1 MRCWMLCALA
11 ALWIA
16 PAQAEAPLTLGV
28 LTDMSGIYADVTGR
42 GSVQAVQMAVDD
54 CKKAAC
60 GGMEIRVLSADHQ
73 NKPDIGVTIAREWF
87 DREGVAAV
95 IDMSNAALQLAIPPL
110 AAEKDRVAIF
120 AGGTARLSGDAC
132 QPDHIVQWMWDT
144 YVQVA
149 GITGQLTRP
158 GSKWFLI
165 TADYALGAQLEA
177 DAKALVAAHGGTYL
191 GSVRHPFPSHDLS
204 SQMLTAMSSGAD
216 VIALANAG
224 GDTINAI
231 KTAREMGLPNAQ
243 QAVAAF
249 FLTVNDIHSL
259 GLPAAQGAT
268 TTEGFY
274 WDLDDRT
281 RSFARRFLA
290 VHGGMPSVIQAGLYS
305 ATLHYLK
312 AVAASGSREPKTV
325 IARMRE
331 LPIEDD
337 VVRHA
342 HLRPDGRMVHDFYL
356 FKVKTPAESAGEWDI
371 YKPLATIP
379 GDAAFRPLRPD
390 LCPRIAK

>member
-1 MRCWMLCALA
+1 MRAWVLLTLLALA
-11 ALWIA
+11 AA
-16 PAQAEAPLTLGV
+16 PARAEAPLTLGV
-28 LTDMSGIYADVTGR
+28 LTDMSGIYADATGR

-54 CKKAAC
+54 CRKGPCA
-60 GGMEIRVLSADHQ
+60 GMEIRVLSADHQ
-73 NKPDIGVTIAREWF
+73 NKPDVGVAIAREWF

-110 AAEKDRVAIF
+110 AAEKDRMAIF

-132 QPDHIVQWMWDT
+132 QPEHIVQWMWDT

-149 GITGQLTRP
+149 GITQRLTRP

-177 DAKALVAAHGGTYL
+177 DAKTLVTAHGGVYL

-204 SQMLTAMSSGAD
+204 SQVLTAMSSGAD

-224 GDTINAI
+224 GDTQNAI
-231 KTAREMGLPNAQ
+231 KTAAEMGLPNAK
-243 QAVAAF
+243 QALAAL
-249 FLTVNDIHSL
+249 FLTATDIHSL
-259 GLPAAQGAT
+259 GLAAAQGTT
-268 TTEGFY
+268 TTEGYY
-274 WDLDDRT
+274 WDLDDGT
-281 RSFARRFLA
+281 RAFARRFMA
-290 VHGGMPSVIQAGLYS
+290 VHGAMPSVIQAGLYS

-312 AVAASGSREPKTV
+312 AVVASGSREPKAV
-325 IARMRE
+325 IAKMRE

-342 HLRPDGRMVHDFYL
+342 HLRPDGRMVHDFYV
-356 FKVKTPAESAGEWDI
+356 FKVKTPAESTGPWDI
-371 YKPLATIP
+371 YRLVATVP
-379 GDAAFRPLRPD
+379 GDAAFRPMRPD

>member
-1 MRCWMLCALA
+1 MRAWVLLALLALA
-11 ALWIA
+11 AA
-16 PAQAEAPLTLGV
+16 PARAEAPLTLGV
-28 LTDMSGIYADVTGR
+28 LTDMSGIYADATGR

-54 CKKAAC
+54 CRKGPCA
-60 GGMEIRVLSADHQ
+60 GMEIRVLSADHQ
-73 NKPDIGVTIAREWF
+73 NKPDVGVAVAREWF

-110 AAEKDRVAIF
+110 AAEKDRMAIF

-132 QPDHIVQWMWDT
+132 QPEHIVQWMWDT

-149 GITGQLTRP
+149 GITQRLTRP

-177 DAKALVAAHGGTYL
+177 DAKTLVTAHGGVYL

-204 SQMLTAMSSGAD
+204 SQVLTAMSSGAD

-224 GDTINAI
+224 GDTQNAI
-231 KTAREMGLPNAQ
+231 KTAAEMGLPNAK
-243 QAVAAF
+243 QALAAL
-249 FLTVNDIHSL
+249 FLTATDIHSL
-259 GLPAAQGAT
+259 GLAAAQGTT
-268 TTEGFY
+268 TTEGYY
-274 WDLDDRT
+274 WDLDDGT
-281 RSFARRFLA
+281 RAFARRFMA
-290 VHGGMPSVIQAGLYS
+290 VHGAMPSVIQAGLYS

-312 AVAASGSREPKTV
+312 AVVASGSREPKVV
-325 IARMRE
+325 IAKMRE
-331 LPIEDD
+331 LPIEDG

-342 HLRPDGRMVHDFYL
+342 HLRPDGRMVHDFYV
-356 FKVKTPAESAGEWDI
+356 FKVKTPAESTGPWDI
-371 YKPLATIP
+371 YRLVATVP
-379 GDAAFRPLRPD
+379 GDAAFRPMRPD